1 MESEPGEIV
10 ETWTRSLQPPYV
22 QVKLLEAGSAQTGG
36 LSLRRRVKAVEEAGS
51 LTVLCVAGGEP
62 VPEVSLAVNGVTLHS
77 ERVLLLSTIIHNITR
92 DMETVTCAADN
103 GVGRPV
109 QAVKLVTVRRAP
121 VISVASV
128 TRVRAGGRLVTQ
140 CDIDAY
146 PSPSIGVFRDRNL
159 TRGLVGAGDKRVN
172 ITAFSSR
179 DRVGKFLVTI
189 EIENMTQSDG
199 GEYFCHAENSLA
211 SATAVTSVEVRT
223 EDPSS
228 HFPSLEAC
236 CQARNVSE
244 DCVDV
249 CRGQGGLSYEALV
262 TRPQCLLH
270 YEAIIGC
277 GAELGEAK
285 DPGSCCAE
293 AGVSPVCLAWCGA
306 RAEADLDL
314 SYSAEICAMTY
325 AENIMG

>member
-22 QVKLLEAGSAQTGG
+22 QVKLLEAGSSQTGG

-189 EIENMTQSDG
+189 EIENVTQSDG

-223 EDPSS
+223 EAPRS
-228 HFPSLEAC
+228 HFPSLETC

-249 CRGQGGLSYEALV
+249 CRGQAGLSYEALV

-277 GAELGEAK
+277 GAEMGGAS
-285 DPGSCCAE
+285 DPGSCCAQ
-293 AGVSPVCLAWCGA
+293 AGVSPVCRAWCGA